1 MSNKRPNRRTKHV
14 ATPRPERA
22 GGNPDN
28 LAAADATV
36 PVSGLS
42 IFDPVFMG
50 TDETGY
56 RAEVS
61 LPYRNLL
68 MGGEPGSGKSVA
80 LNNVTAHCALS
91 VDVKLWGFD
100 GKRVEL
106 GLWRA
111 VMDRFVGND
120 PREAIAGLSELQAVM
135 DDRYELLES

>member
-1 MSNKRPNRRTKHV
+1 MSNKRRDRRAQDQSKYP

-22 GGNPDN
+22 GGTSGEALDGSG
-28 LAAADATV
+28 TV
-36 PVSGLS
+36 PVAGLS

-91 VDVKLWGFD
+91 VDVKLW
-100 GKRVEL
+100 
-106 GLWRA
+106 
-111 VMDRFVGND
+111 
-120 PREAIAGLSELQAVM
+120 
-135 DDRYELLES
+135 

>member
-1 MSNKRPNRRTKHV
+1 MSNQRPGRRAKNQNMV
-14 ATPRPERA
+14 TPRPNTA
-22 GGNPDN
+22 GGDTINPIDSGDP
-28 LAAADATV
+28 AV
-36 PVSGLS
+36 PVAGLS

-56 RAEVS
+56 RAEVV

-80 LNNVTAHCALS
+80 LNNVVAHCALCT
-91 VDVKLWGFD
+91 DVQLWGFD

-111 VMDRFVGND
+111 IMDRFIGPNLFD
-120 PREAIAGLSELQAVM
+120 AIDCLGDLQVVM
-135 DDRYELLES
+135 DGRYD

>member
-1 MSNKRPNRRTKHV
+1 MSNQRPSRRSKNPNTV
-14 ATPRPERA
+14 TPRPNTA
-22 GGNPDN
+22 GGDPVNAIDSGDP
-28 LAAADATV
+28 AV
-36 PVSGLS
+36 PVAGLS

-56 RAEVS
+56 RAEVV

-80 LNNVTAHCALS
+80 LNNVVAHCALCT
-91 VDVKLWGFD
+91 DVQLWGFD

-111 VMDRFVGND
+111 IMDRFIGPNLFD
-120 PREAIAGLSELQAVM
+120 AIDCLGDLQVVM
-135 DDRYELLES
+135 DGRYD